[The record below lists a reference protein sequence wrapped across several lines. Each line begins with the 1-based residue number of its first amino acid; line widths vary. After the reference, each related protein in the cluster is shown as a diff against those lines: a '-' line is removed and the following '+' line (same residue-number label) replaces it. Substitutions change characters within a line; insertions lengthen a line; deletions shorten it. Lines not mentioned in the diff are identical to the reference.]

1 MRLFWK
7 FFLGLWLIILLSLFG
22 SYWLSLLFSEDAA
35 VASRNMALQKSLDEV
50 SSYVTESGVDGLAQ
64 HPPLQSVGQHI
75 RIDVTDESGNRVSG
89 LTPQPDDNPSFY
101 ALSLFNREVSEQIEV
116 VDPAGRIMTVR
127 SSTRLRAMETLQSI
141 FYRPLIPLLAFP
153 LLTLLFSWLYARY
166 LFAPVTQMRH
176 VASLLA
182 KGHVGTRVRKSTTS
196 RWDGFGRLGTD
207 FNRMSDRLEQG
218 FQQQQRILREMT
230 QELIEPFGKLRDAVE
245 AAGVDP
251 GQARIRTI
259 EGELDAM
266 ERVIN
271 HGRSLTGDEDS
282 RPLDDRRL
290 VEVVELVS
298 DVVRKADFEAT
309 QQSKHV
315 RLHLA
320 TPIYVNGNRNLIYE
334 AIDNVVRNA
343 VHYTVAGG
351 TVDVE
356 VRSERK
362 VSGESFVDIGIN
374 DQGPPVA
381 EEILTKLFDSRFDIS
396 KPTEDSQ
403 PSQPRRLGLS
413 LAERA
418 VRLHDGSILARNRV
432 DGGGLR
438 VVIRLPMAKQDQIGD
453 EKIELTR

>member
-7 FFLGLWLIILLSLFG
+7 FFLGLWLIMLLSTIGTL
-22 SYWLSLLFSEDAA
+22 WLSLLLNDDS
-35 VASRNMALQKSLDEV
+35 VAGSRHMALQKTIDEA
-50 SSYVTESGVDGLAQ
+50 SSYISNSGVNGFAE
-64 HPPLQSVGQHI
+64 HPPLQATGNQV
-75 RIDVTDESGNRVSG
+75 RIDVTDDNGNRVAG
-89 LTPQPDDNPSFY
+89 LTPGDDFNPTFY
-101 ALSLFNREVSEQIEV
+101 AFSLFGTEISERVEVR
-116 VDPAGRIMTVR
+116 DPDGKLLAIK
-127 SSTRLRAMETLQSI
+127 SSTRLKPLETLASI
-141 FYRPLIPLLAFP
+141 FYQPLVPLIVFP
-153 LLTLLFSWLYARY
+153 LLTLILSWLYARY
-166 LFAPVTQMRH
+166 LFAPVKHLRH

-182 KGHVGTRVRKSTTS
+182 KGQIGTRVRKSTTS

-218 FQQQQRILREMT
+218 FQQQQRIVREMT
-230 QELIEPFGKLRDAVE
+230 QEVLVPFGKLRDAVE
-245 AAGVDP
+245 TARVDP
-251 GQARIRTI
+251 TEQRVVAI
-259 EGELDAM
+259 EDELGDM

-271 HGRSLTGDEDS
+271 HGISLSGDGSS
-282 RPLDDRRL
+282 RPLEDRRL

-320 TPIYVNGNRNLIYE
+320 TPIWVNGNKNLIQE
-334 AIDNVVRNA
+334 AIDNVVKNA

-362 VSGESFVDIGIN
+362 ISGDSYVDIVIN

-381 EEILTKLFDSRFDIS
+381 DEILSNLFDARFDIS
-396 KPTEDSQ
+396 KSTQDGGEQ
-403 PSQPRRLGLS
+403 RRLGLS

-418 VRLHDGSILARNRV
+418 VRLHDGSIIARNRV
-432 DGGGLR
+432 DDEGLR
-438 VVIRLPMAKQDQIGD
+438 VVIRLPMAEQTQI
-453 EKIELTR
+453 EEETALRR